1 MEIYQEVDNEITK
14 DVDKKVV
21 EKLDDVYFFMKW
33 IKPTFSQGLVL
44 KKMILHLKSFVSIK
58 VFSIFYIE
66 VLPLE
71 LVIFV
76 KIFLKCAFLSAFLM
90 NLLWSFFEKSRAFV

>member
-1 MEIYQEVDNEITK
+1 MVLDKEVDVEIYQEVDNEVTK
-14 DVDKKVV
+14 SVDKKVV
-21 EKLDDVYFFMKW
+21 EKLDNVYFFMKW

-44 KKMILHLKSFVSIK
+44 EMILHLKSFVSIK

-76 KIFLKCAFLSAFLM
+76 KKFSTVPF
-90 NLLWSFFEKSRAFV
+90 

>member
-1 MEIYQEVDNEITK
+1 M
-14 DVDKKVV
+14 
-21 EKLDDVYFFMKW
+21 DDVYFFMKW

-44 KKMILHLKSFVSIK
+44 EMKLHLNSFVNIK
-58 VFSIFYIE
+58 VVSIFYIE

-76 KIFLKCAFLSAFLM
+76 QICSQLCLFKC
-90 NLLWSFFEKSRAFV
+90 LLNELVSEDA